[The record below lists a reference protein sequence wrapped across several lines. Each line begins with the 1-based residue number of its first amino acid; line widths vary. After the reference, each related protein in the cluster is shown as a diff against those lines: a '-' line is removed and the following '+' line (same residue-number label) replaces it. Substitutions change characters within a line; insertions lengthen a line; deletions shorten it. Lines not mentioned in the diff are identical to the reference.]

1 MPRTRHATE
10 QGDLS
15 ALLPAFD
22 RDPIYK
28 PRKPR
33 AKRQPPPPMS
43 RASNSPAPPEGDNP
57 PVGGPAAGG
66 AAGGA
71 AAEEPVDEGLK
82 QFGTLIASS
91 FAEALRN
98 IGTSDAAVKHRTP
111 DTFSGTDPYKLRSF
125 LAQCELY
132 FRANAKKFP
141 TDEKKVLFAFTYLS
155 DVALEWFEQKFANAQ
170 SSLIPDSISQ
180 DENDEEEAAEYI
192 TTLGQVRSRRF
203 RENDWVTSWEAFV
216 YEISTHFGPADDEGD
231 AERQLNN
238 LSMPSDKRILWYNV
252 RFNRFSARTGW
263 DDRALC
269 YRYYN
274 GLPDRLQD
282 AITSDGKPRRLS
294 EMKKLALKWD
304 QRYWERQGEKR
315 KQSDKD
321 KKPQKPATTTTSS
334 STSANPSSSSQS
346 ASTSNNNNN
355 NRGRNPAPKHNNSN
369 SASTASGSKNSLSDK
384 LGSDGKLTPAERA
397 RRLANK
403 LCLFCGNAGHR
414 ASECRKAMKA
424 RAAKADTPKA
434 DAPKANSDTTSGKA

>member
-1 MPRTRHATE
+1 MPRTRQATD

-33 AKRQPPPPMS
+33 AKTVPPAMS
-43 RASNSPAPPEGDNP
+43 REGSPTPANQQENNP
-57 PVGGPAAGG
+57 TPAANPQH
-66 AAGGA
+66 
-71 AAEEPVDEGLK
+71 EPEVDEGMK
-82 QFGTLIASS
+82 QFGTLIANS

-98 IGTSDAAVKHRTP
+98 VGSSDSAVKHRTP

-132 FRANAKKFP
+132 FRANSKKFP
-141 TDEKKVLFAFTYLS
+141 NDEKKVLFAFTYLS

-170 SSLIPDSISQ
+170 HSFIPDSASQ
-180 DENDEEEAAEYI
+180 GRDEEDEEEAAEYI
-192 TTLGQVRSRRF
+192 TTLGQVRARRY
-203 RENDWVTSWEAFV
+203 RENEWVTSWEAFV
-216 YEISTHFGPADDEGD
+216 YEISIHFGPADDEGD

-238 LSMPSDKRILWYNV
+238 LTMPSDKRIIWYNI
-252 RFNRFSARTGW
+252 RFNRYSARTGW

-304 QRYWERQGEKR
+304 QRYWERQGERR

-321 KKPQKPATTTTSS
+321 KKPQKPANTTSS
-334 STSANPSSSSQS
+334 STSANTSSSPQS
-346 ASTSNNNNN
+346 ASASNNNN
-355 NRGRNPAPKHNNSN
+355 RAKNPAPKHNSSN
-369 SASTASGSKNSLSDK
+369 SASSASGNKNSLSDK

-397 RRLANK
+397 RRLANN

-424 RAAKADTPKA
+424 RAAKPETPKA
-434 DAPKANSDTTSGKA
+434 DAAKANSDNTSGKP